1 MKATNRKIATSAVV
15 TLALVAASCG
25 SDSAEE
31 VIDDAG
37 DNAAE
42 VVDDAEAAAED
53 VADDAAD
60 VADTAAETAESVSEE
75 VSEEVADAEPMKIGL
90 VAPSASNDLAWTQA
104 MFDSLNRVADGRDI
118 EIAVTDGTFV
128 VEDAGAAIRGYAED
142 GFDLVIAHGTQYGG
156 PLQEIAAD
164 FPDVSFAIGTST
176 DFFGLD
182 NIFAYSVDAGQGG
195 YVNGVMA
202 AQLTETNNIGV
213 VGPVPAGDAKLYID
227 GFVAGVEAQDSGVE
241 VNVNYIDSFSDVLLA
256 SEAAKALVGAGADV
270 LTGSAQMVVGAT
282 GVAAEEGIP
291 WFGSQ
296 SNQTGLGEDVVVVSV
311 VYHWEGLL
319 NDVLDKIQAGTLGGE
334 AVSIS
339 VADGGLELEFNDAF
353 GLDADIRASAESTI
367 AGIGD
372 GSIVVP
378 AGE

>member
-1 MKATNRKIATSAVV
+1 MKATTRVTASAVIA
-15 TLALVAASCG
+15 LSLVAASCG
-25 SDSAEE
+25 SDSDSAEE
-31 VIDDAG
+31 V
-37 DNAAE
+37 
-42 VVDDAEAAAED
+42 VED
-53 VADDAAD
+53 VADSVEGAVDDA
-60 VADTAAETAESVSEE
+60 VETAESVVEE
-75 VSEEVADAEPMKIGL
+75 VTDDAEPMKIGL

-104 MFDSLNRVADGRDI
+104 MFDSLNRVAEGRDI

-128 VEDAGAAIRGYAED
+128 VEDAAAAIRGYAED
-142 GFDLVIAHGTQYGG
+142 DFDLVIAHGTQYGG

-164 FPDVSFAIGTST
+164 FPEVSFAIGTSS

-202 AQLTETNNIGV
+202 AQLTTSNNIGV

-227 GFVAGVEAQDSGVE
+227 GFVAGVAAQNPEVE

-282 GVAAEEGIP
+282 GVAVEEGIP

-296 SNQTGLGEDVVVVSV
+296 SNQTGLGEDVVVDSV
-311 VYHWEGLL
+311 VYHWETLL
-319 NDVLDKIQAGTLGGE
+319 NTVLDKIAAGTLGGE
-334 AVSIS
+334 ALSIS
-339 VADGGLELEFNDAF
+339 VADGGLELEFNDGF
-353 GLDADIRASAESTI
+353 PLDADIKASAEATI

>member
-1 MKATNRKIATSAVV
+1 MKATRTSVTASAVV
-15 TLALVAASCG
+15 VLALVAASCG

-31 VIDDAG
+31 VSDG
-37 DNAAE
+37 
-42 VVDDAEAAAED
+42 
-53 VADDAAD
+53 ADG
-60 VADTAAETAESVSEE
+60 V
-75 VSEEVADAEPMKIGL
+75 EEVADTVAAKAEEVADTVAAEADDVADEATEPAESDGEPMKIGL

-104 MFDSLNRVADGRDI
+104 MVDSLNRVAEDREV
-118 EIAVTDGTFV
+118 EIAITDGTFV

-142 GFDLVIAHGTQYGG
+142 DFDLVIAHGTQYGG

-164 FPDVSFAIGTST
+164 FPDVSFAIGTSD

-202 AQLTETNNIGV
+202 AQLTESNNIGV

-227 GFVAGVEAQDSGVE
+227 GFVAGVEAQDPEVE

-291 WFGSQ
+291 WLGSQ

-319 NDVLDKIQAGTLGGE
+319 NDVLDKIETGTLGGE

-339 VADGGLELEFNDAF
+339 VTGGGLELEFNDGFA
-353 GLDADIRASAESTI
+353 LDAEIRASAETTI
-367 AGIGD
+367 AGIDD